1 VARTLAGGTGG
12 GGMTG
17 LARRGL
23 IGFGLAGAAAAL
35 LSGCTGLGTLK
46 TLNTLTPGD
55 TGTVRAG
62 EGIAYGTDPLQRLDV
77 YAPVDAKNAPV
88 LVFFYGGGWRD
99 GSRDGYGFVGHAFAA
114 RGFIVVVPDY
124 RKVPQVRFPAFV
136 TDGEAALAWVRNNVA
151 KYGGD
156 PGRVAVAG
164 HSAGGYIAAML
175 ALEPGRVPPG
185 SIKAL
190 VGLAGPYDFYP
201 FEPGGSAEA
210 AFGQARDP
218 KLTQPITFA
227 SAKAPPS
234 LLLTGTDDDAVKPR
248 NATALAAKLS
258 AAGAS
263 ATVIQYPKIG
273 HIGVLLA
280 LSKPFRGKA
289 PVLGDSVAF
298 LKKTLG

>member
-1 VARTLAGGTGG
+1 MALISRRTGI
-12 GGMTG
+12 G
-17 LARRGL
+17 LAL
-23 IGFGLAGAAAAL
+23 SGAAAAL

-46 TLNTLTPGD
+46 TLNNLTPGD
-55 TGTVRAG
+55 GGTVKTG
-62 EGIAYGTDPLQRLDV
+62 DGIAFGSDPLQRLDV

-88 LVFFYGGGWRD
+88 LVFFYGGGWHD
-99 GSRDGYGFVGHAFAA
+99 GDRGGYGFVGHAFAA
-114 RGFIVVVPDY
+114 RGFVVVVPDY

-151 KYGGD
+151 KFGGD
-156 PGRVAVAG
+156 PARIAVAG

-210 AFGQARDP
+210 AFGQERDP

-227 SAKAPPS
+227 SGKAPPS
-234 LLLTGTDDDAVKPR
+234 LLLTGTEDDTVRPR
-248 NATALAAKLS
+248 NATALAAKLT

-263 ATVIQYPKIG
+263 ATVIQYPKLG
-273 HIGVLLA
+273 HIGLVLA

-289 PVLGDSVAF
+289 PVLDDSVAF